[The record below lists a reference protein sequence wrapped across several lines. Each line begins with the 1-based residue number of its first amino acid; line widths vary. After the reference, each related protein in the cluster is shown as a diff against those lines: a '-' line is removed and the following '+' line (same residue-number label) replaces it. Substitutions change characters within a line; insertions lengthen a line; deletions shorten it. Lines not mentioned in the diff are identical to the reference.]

1 MFPTSILSRHAA
13 FVQGW
18 SVDQFKTAPLTL
30 GRVCFTLLVIPSG
43 LLHHHQIE
51 IQESEESI

>member
-18 SVDQFKTAPLTL
+18 SVNQFKTAPLTL
-30 GRVCFTLLVIPSG
+30 GAFVLLYLSFRADYYIT
-43 LLHHHQIE
+43 IR
-51 IQESEESI
+51 